1 MITRIEVERANL
13 ASARIT
19 TLAEPELAEGEVLA
33 HVDRFALTANNVT
46 YGVAGDSFGY
56 WTFFPAEAGWGVIP
70 VWGFATVTRS
80 RCAEVEEGARFWGFL
95 PMASHLVLSPAQVRR
110 SGFVDAAAHR
120 VGLPEV
126 YNRYAFTA
134 GDPPELAA
142 LEAERCALFPLFN
155 TAFLICDFLADNQWF
170 GARQVVV
177 LSASSKTGLGL
188 ANLLARVEGRPVRV
202 VGVTSPGNRG
212 FVEGLGSCD
221 QVLAYE
227 DIEQLDPSVPTIVV
241 DMAGSA
247 DALRAVHTRF
257 GANLVHSCQVGM
269 THWREGGP
277 AGDLPGASPTLF
289 FAPSQIV
296 KREADWGPG
305 VLGRRA
311 AAEQVRIAGEI
322 AGRIRVEPVVGP
334 EPCRDILADLMA
346 GRVTPDRILMLT
358 VA

>member
-1 MITRIEVERANL
+1 MITRIEVERAHL

-19 TLAEPELAEGEVLA
+19 TLGEPALAEGQVLA
-33 HVDRFALTANNVT
+33 HVDSFALTANNVT

-56 WTFFPAEAGWGVIP
+56 WKFFPAEDEWGVIP
-70 VWGFATVTRS
+70 VWGFATVTHS
-80 RCAEVEEGARFWGFL
+80 RHAEVQEGARFWGFL
-95 PMASHLVLSPAQVRR
+95 PMASHLVLSPDKVGR

-120 VGLPEV
+120 AGLPEV
-126 YNRYAFTA
+126 YNRYSFTA
-134 GDPPELAA
+134 GDSPELAA

-155 TAFLICDFLADNQWF
+155 TAFLICDFLADNAWF
-170 GARQVVV
+170 GARQVVI

-188 ANLLARVEGRPVRV
+188 ANLLAHADGRPVRV
-202 VGVTSPGNRG
+202 VGVTSPANLG

-221 QVLAYE
+221 QVIVYDEIAG
-227 DIEQLDPSVPTIVV
+227 LDPSVPTIVV

-247 DALRAVHTRF
+247 AALRAIHTLF

-277 AGDLPGASPTLF
+277 AADLPGPPPTLF

-305 VLGRRA
+305 VLGRRTA
-311 AAEQVRIAGEI
+311 VEQVRIAREI
-322 AGRIRVEPVVGP
+322 AGRVGVERVTDA
-334 EPCRDILADLMA
+334 EPCRDVLADLVA